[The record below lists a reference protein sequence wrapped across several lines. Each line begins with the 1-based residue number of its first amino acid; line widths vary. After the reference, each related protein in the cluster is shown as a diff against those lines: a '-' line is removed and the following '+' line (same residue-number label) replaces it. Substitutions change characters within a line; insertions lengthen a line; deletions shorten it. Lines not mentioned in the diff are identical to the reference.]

1 MNGMEATARIREKEK
16 ITGGQRP
23 IVALTAHAMK
33 GDQELCLAAGL
44 DGYLAKPIHAQ
55 ELDEILDL

>member
-1 MNGMEATARIREKEK
+1 MNGKEATVRIREKEK
-16 ITGGQRP
+16 ITRGHRP